1 MSQNGSRVGSR
12 RGPRSEPQLSSHQ
25 YRLYTL
31 ANDGP
36 IANARPLAAGNDR
49 AKGRGPNAVFA
60 NRTQDFGAKRGRR
73 CPSDG
78 EVPRQDGELLAP
90 AICHVVS
97 THSPNASIF
106 VSST

>member
-31 ANDGP
+31 ANNGP

-49 AKGRGPNAVFA
+49 AKGR
-60 NRTQDFGAKRGRR
+60 
-73 CPSDG
+73 
-78 EVPRQDGELLAP
+78 
-90 AICHVVS
+90 
-97 THSPNASIF
+97 
-106 VSST
+106 